1 MPTASM
7 PHIVCAPTAHVE
19 FLVFLNRR
27 TGGPPELLPYR
38 KDVARSFM
46 RQALFGLPDT
56 IATQYE
62 AIDRLLA
69 ADVFEL
75 RYSDLDW
82 AIERLQT
89 LVRQG
94 R

>member
-1 MPTASM
+1 
-7 PHIVCAPTAHVE
+7 
-19 FLVFLNRR
+19 L
-27 TGGPPELLPYR
+27 PE
-38 KDVARSFM
+38 
-46 RQALFGLPDT
+46 T

-75 RYSDLDW
+75 RYSDLEW

-94 R
+94 S